1 MQRYFINQNADSHQ
15 RFFIT
20 NEEDIHH

>member
-1 MQRYFINQNADSHQ
+1 MQRYFINQNADSDQ

-20 NEEDIHH
+20 NNE